1 MKWNQ
6 TSDRLVSALGGGDE
20 AQSLIPDIVRL
31 VEDPAIEKAI
41 KLDEI
46 SISLD
51 EESKVTTT
59 NPSPKADTAG
69 VTYPLIRINDY
80 VFGASNVKSMVL
92 SCTGFLPTISVK
104 LEIVESA
111 FENKSAPKDGD
122 ILSLF
127 MRTST
132 DALEEVRCDFIIMA
146 SDPRKKSAYEWAPGS
161 VTTVN
166 GILFIP
172 GFNATRTNTFAYIG
186 TSKEVL
192 KEIAKQ
198 FHIGF
203 AFNDEDNTEDCM
215 NWISCNQTMDSFIK
229 DMLAHSWKNNTS
241 FYESWI
247 DPYYNL
253 VHVNVNKYMLDS
265 KNEKEFDLTFYTN
278 ILSNMAT
285 ADNDPDADSAIP
297 MIKIFTNNPNFRKT
311 TFFIKSWKPTNN
323 STVVSFN
330 TGYNI
335 DVYSFIHNQNILND
349 SQEDAFS
356 ILNCVP
362 SYDKEK
368 AKTHIL
374 LRGRAKYDENYS
386 DNTDQEKVNYDYVN
400 TYVKKSWYGVTY
412 MVDTD
417 EQSYESNDSW
427 SGNVHQNY
435 AVAPYHNSIN
445 INELNKLY
453 ITIECEG
460 LNLQVQ
466 RGEYVPVLIMFE
478 DESEYMMNNATED
491 RVNGTDTEANRMY
504 SGYYYVSDV
513 VYKYNYNTDGK
524 SFSDFSTIFT
534 LKKREWPAPEKI
546 AVENED

>member
-51 EESKVTTT
+51 EESKITTT

-192 KEIAKQ
+192 KEIV
-198 FHIGF
+198 
-203 AFNDEDNTEDCM
+203 
-215 NWISCNQTMDSFIK
+215 K
-229 DMLAHSWKNNTS
+229 DL
-241 FYESWI
+241 
-247 DPYYNL
+247 
-253 VHVNVNKYMLDS
+253 
-265 KNEKEFDLTFYTN
+265 
-278 ILSNMAT
+278 
-285 ADNDPDADSAIP
+285 
-297 MIKIFTNNPNFRKT
+297 
-311 TFFIKSWKPTNN
+311 
-323 STVVSFN
+323 
-330 TGYNI
+330 
-335 DVYSFIHNQNILND
+335 
-349 SQEDAFS
+349 
-356 ILNCVP
+356 
-362 SYDKEK
+362 
-368 AKTHIL
+368 
-374 LRGRAKYDENYS
+374 
-386 DNTDQEKVNYDYVN
+386 
-400 TYVKKSWYGVTY
+400 
-412 MVDTD
+412 
-417 EQSYESNDSW
+417 
-427 SGNVHQNY
+427 
-435 AVAPYHNSIN
+435 
-445 INELNKLY
+445 KL
-453 ITIECEG
+453 
-460 LNLQVQ
+460 
-466 RGEYVPVLIMFE
+466 
-478 DESEYMMNNATED
+478 
-491 RVNGTDTEANRMY
+491 
-504 SGYYYVSDV
+504 
-513 VYKYNYNTDGK
+513 
-524 SFSDFSTIFT
+524 
-534 LKKREWPAPEKI
+534 
-546 AVENED
+546 